1 MVDGL
6 LLRVA
11 KVRVDIQIVV
21 GQVFLHGFE
30 RVETGLVILTVG
42 KGDGIEGGE
51 VIIMCGGLVVV
62 HALHALDLL
71 DLGLERGGLLWCDV
85 GHHDLGRAIGREL
98 LVHDVERLLRLGIR
112 RQVVRQVALD
122 LDPVAGKGGEY
133 EQNDR
138 EQKDEISLVD
148 NDRRQLFHKA
158 GAGLLGFVTH
168 GGTHCLLSRGWV
180 FASSCA
186 QGRF

>member
-1 MVDGL
+1 MVDRF

-11 KVRVDIQIVV
+11 EVGVDIQIIV
-21 GQVFLHGFE
+21 GEIFLHSVE
-30 RVETGLVILTVG
+30 RVKAGVVIFAVG
-42 KGDGIEGGE
+42 TGDGIECGE
-51 VIIMCGGLVVV
+51 VVVVRGGLVVV
-62 HALHALDLL
+62 HALHTLDLL
-71 DLGLERGGLLWCDV
+71 DLRLQRSGLLGCDV

-98 LVHDVERLLRLGIR
+98 LVHDGERLLRLGIR

-148 NDRRQLFHKA
+148 DHGRQLFHKA
-158 GAGLLGFVTH
+158 GTGLLGFVTH
-168 GGTHCLLSRGWV
+168 GIAMSLLFLWIGFVSFCALSR
-180 FASSCA
+180 F
-186 QGRF
+186 